1 MSGGDG
7 GSPRNE
13 HSFNY
18 WKTRIYNHP
27 RFEDL
32 FTVATDRQR
41 CTPDEVRNSKVWSK
55 YLFSK
60 PFAPTTLKSYKSRLI
75 KIVYCLID
83 DVSLDQIDTYSLDRE
98 FNSIFRQEPLVD
110 REELCRRMLELR
122 SVTKE
127 TLQLTIN
134 FYTNAMNLNEY
145 KIPKL
150 VMLPRDKELK
160 NIKNKEKN
168 LILKEI
174 INSVINCIE
183 RKIKYLN
190 SDYVHDRGLIRGAI
204 VFCIM
209 LGTGMRINEARQLN
223 VDDVSKLI
231 KKGEVKSSIHLKK
244 KNSNFNFI
252 KVINKKP
259 LELAKEIYVKNPS
272 ILKISK
278 NTSTPFKDF
287 KRLLE
292 EAGVDVDK
300 PRSNMI
306 RHYLTSN
313 MYNDGMSLRKVSQMM
328 NHNSVSSTKHYLN
341 KFHIGPTLNRNLSD
355 DDDEN
360 EEEEEDEEDTTDDD
374 DEHNRTDPNSARNSD
389 DNDERGGN
397 ESNEAN

>member
-1 MSGGDG
+1 M
-7 GSPRNE
+7 RNE

-18 WKTRIYNHP
+18 WKIKIQNHP
-27 RFEDL
+27 KFEEL
-32 FTVATDRQR
+32 FTVATERQR
-41 CTPDEVRNSKVWSK
+41 CTPEEVKNSKVWSK

-75 KIVYCLID
+75 KLIYCLID
-83 DVSLDQIDTYSLDRE
+83 DVHLSDIDSHDLVQE
-98 FNSIFRQEPLVD
+98 FDSIFRQKPLID
-110 REELCRRMLELR
+110 NEELCRRMLELR

-134 FYTNAMNLNEY
+134 FYTNAMGLTEY
-145 KIPKL
+145 KIPKV

-174 INSVINCIE
+174 IDSVLRCIE
-183 RKIKYLN
+183 NKIKYLN

-209 LGTGMRINEARQLN
+209 LGTGMRINEARQLT

-231 KKGEVKSSIHLKK
+231 KRGEVKSNIHLKRK
-244 KNSNFNFI
+244 DANFNFI
-252 KVINKKP
+252 KVIDKKS
-259 LELAKEIYVKNPS
+259 LQLAKEIYSKNPS

-287 KRLLE
+287 KRLLD
-292 EAGVDVDK
+292 EAGVEVDK

-341 KFHIGPTLNRNLSD
+341 KFHIGPTMNVD
-355 DDDEN
+355 DDD
-360 EEEEEDEEDTTDDD
+360 DDD
-374 DEHNRTDPNSARNSD
+374 DDDDGGEGASTNNHRHEDDEDESSGGDTDRDYD
-389 DNDERGGN
+389 D
-397 ESNEAN
+397 

>member
-1 MSGGDG
+1 MSSATDG
-7 GSPRNE
+7 STRNE
-13 HSFNY
+13 YSFNY
-18 WKTRIYNHP
+18 WKTRIHNHP

-83 DVSLDQIDTYSLDRE
+83 DVSLDKIDTYDLNRE
-98 FNSIFRQEPLVD
+98 FNSIFRQEPLID

-134 FYTNAMNLNEY
+134 FYTNAMGLNEY

-174 INSVINCIE
+174 INSVVNCIE

-209 LGTGMRINEARQLN
+209 LGTGMRINEARQLS

-341 KFHIGPTLNRNLSD
+341 KFHIGPTINLSD
-355 DDDEN
+355 N
-360 EEEEEDEEDTTDDD
+360 ETTDDD
-374 DEHNRTDPNSARNSD
+374 D
-389 DNDERGGN
+389 DNDEQDHNRINTDGN
-397 ESNEAN
+397 NNSSSGSNDDEPDDERMEESNGADDTS

>member
-1 MSGGDG
+1 M
-7 GSPRNE
+7 RNE

-18 WKTRIYNHP
+18 WKIKIQNHP
-27 RFEDL
+27 RFEEL
-32 FTVATDRQR
+32 FTAATERQR
-41 CTPDEVRNSKVWSK
+41 CTPDEVKNSKVWSK

-75 KIVYCLID
+75 KLIYCLID
-83 DVSLDQIDTYSLDRE
+83 DVHLNEIDSHDLVKE
-98 FNSIFRQEPLVD
+98 FDSIFKQKPMID
-110 REELCRRMLELR
+110 NEELCRRMLELR

-134 FYTNAMNLNEY
+134 FYTNAMGLTEY
-145 KIPKL
+145 KIPKV

-174 INSVINCIE
+174 IDSVLRCIE
-183 RKIKYLN
+183 NKIKYLN

-209 LGTGMRINEARQLN
+209 LGTGMRINEARQLT

-231 KKGEVKSSIHLKK
+231 KRGEVKSNIHLKRK
-244 KNSNFNFI
+244 DANFNFI
-252 KVINKKP
+252 KVIDKKS
-259 LELAKEIYVKNPS
+259 LQLAKEIYLKNPS

-287 KRLLE
+287 KRLLD
-292 EAGVDVDK
+292 EAGVEVDK

-341 KFHIGPTLNRNLSD
+341 KFHIGPTMKMDDDDDDDDDEEEDNDDDYNNN

-360 EEEEEDEEDTTDDD
+360 ENDV
-374 DEHNRTDPNSARNSD
+374 AG
-389 DNDERGGN
+389 DNDEDR
-397 ESNEAN
+397 EYD

>member
-1 MSGGDG
+1 M
-7 GSPRNE
+7 RNE

-18 WKTRIYNHP
+18 WKIKIQNHP
-27 RFEDL
+27 KFEEL
-32 FTVATDRQR
+32 FTVATERQR
-41 CTPDEVRNSKVWSK
+41 CTPEEVKNSKVWSK

-75 KIVYCLID
+75 KLIYCLID
-83 DVSLDQIDTYSLDRE
+83 DVHLSDIDSHDLVQE
-98 FNSIFRQEPLVD
+98 FDSIFRQKPLID
-110 REELCRRMLELR
+110 NEELCRRMLELR

-134 FYTNAMNLNEY
+134 FYTNAMGLTEY
-145 KIPKL
+145 KIPKV

-174 INSVINCIE
+174 IDSVLRCIE
-183 RKIKYLN
+183 NKIKYLN

-209 LGTGMRINEARQLN
+209 LGTGMRINEARQLT

-231 KKGEVKSSIHLKK
+231 KRGEVKSNIHLKRK
-244 KNSNFNFI
+244 DANFNFI
-252 KVINKKP
+252 KVIDKKS
-259 LELAKEIYVKNPS
+259 LQLAKEIYSKNPS

-287 KRLLE
+287 KRLLD
-292 EAGVDVDK
+292 EAGVEVDK

-341 KFHIGPTLNRNLSD
+341 KFHIGPTMNVD
-355 DDDEN
+355 DDD
-360 EEEEEDEEDTTDDD
+360 DDD
-374 DEHNRTDPNSARNSD
+374 DDDGGEGASTNNHRHEDDEDESSGGDTDRDYD
-389 DNDERGGN
+389 D
-397 ESNEAN
+397 

>member
-1 MSGGDG
+1 MSSATDG
-7 GSPRNE
+7 STRNE
-13 HSFNY
+13 YSFNY
-18 WKTRIYNHP
+18 WKTRIHNHP

-83 DVSLDQIDTYSLDRE
+83 DVSLDKIDTYDLNRE
-98 FNSIFRQEPLVD
+98 FNSIFRQEPLID

-134 FYTNAMNLNEY
+134 FYTNAMGLNEY

-174 INSVINCIE
+174 INSVVNCIE

-190 SDYVHDRGLIRGAI
+190 SDYVHDRAPDESTI

-209 LGTGMRINEARQLN
+209 LGTGMRINEARQLS

-341 KFHIGPTLNRNLSD
+341 KFHIGPTINLSD
-355 DDDEN
+355 N
-360 EEEEEDEEDTTDDD
+360 ETTDDD
-374 DEHNRTDPNSARNSD
+374 D
-389 DNDERGGN
+389 DNDEQDHNRINTDGN
-397 ESNEAN
+397 NNSSSGSNDDEPDDERMEESNGADDTS